1 MEIIMLVIK
10 VELWP
15 FGDES
20 KKREI
25 AAAEIWNTGTGT
37 IDKGNYDS
45 SFFSDRHGEFY
56 AQLNDHDRTENV
68 WKLISKLI
76 EKGLSE

>member
-1 MEIIMLVIK
+1 MLVIK

-20 KKREI
+20 RKKEI
-25 AAAEIWNTGTGT
+25 ATAEIWNTGTGT
-37 IDKGNYDS
+37 LERGNYDS
-45 SFFSDRHGEFY
+45 SFFSEGHGEFS

-76 EKGLSE
+76 ERGKYE